1 MWTTFLTRGDSALI
15 TPSLAGWLEKHRPHS
30 WPTGFRSR
38 LNAVPGGSN
47 TAEIFQIYFW
57 GIYPVSLHSGSVAWF
72 LSMPKPVSEKTS
84 IAKATASSVCN
95 HCGGSG
101 QLRVASWAYKTC
113 MTCVGTGVIKLPQAS

>member
-1 MWTTFLTRGDSALI
+1 LI
-15 TPSLAGWLEKHRPHS
+15 TTSLAGWREKHRPRRG
-30 WPTGFRSR
+30 PTGFRSR
-38 LNAVPGGSN
+38 LKLVPGGSN

-57 GIYPVSLHSGSVAWF
+57 GIYPVTSHSGSATCS

-84 IAKATASSVCN
+84 IAKTTVSSICN

-113 MTCVGTGVIKLPQAS
+113 MTCVGTGVIKLAQAS